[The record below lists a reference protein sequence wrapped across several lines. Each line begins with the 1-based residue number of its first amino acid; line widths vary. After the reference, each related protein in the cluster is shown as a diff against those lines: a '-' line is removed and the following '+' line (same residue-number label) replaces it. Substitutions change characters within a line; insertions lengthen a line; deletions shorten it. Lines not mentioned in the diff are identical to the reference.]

1 MPRLTRR
8 RFAASAA
15 ALPLFAIG
23 ARRAQAAEFSYK
35 FANNLPAAHPLNLR
49 AQEAAGRIAEATGG
63 RMELRIFPS
72 SQLGSDTDTLSQ
84 LRSGAVE
91 FFTLSGLILA
101 TLVPAASI
109 NGIGF
114 AFRDYAQVWPAMD
127 GALGGFIRGEIQKRG
142 LLPMTRIWDNGFRHI
157 TSSTRPVR
165 TPDDLRGMKLRV
177 PVSPLWTSMFAAL
190 GATPQSI
197 NFSEVYT
204 ALQTHVVD
212 GEENPLAVIDAAK
225 LYEVQ
230 KYCSLSSHMWD
241 GFWFLAN
248 RRAFEKLPEDIRAIV
263 AREIDRAALD
273 QRQDVAALNGALRG
287 KLEAAGMAFNEV
299 DAAAFRDT
307 LRKAGFYADWRAK
320 YGEEAWKVL
329 EGAVGGLS

>member
-8 RFAASAA
+8 SLAVAAA
-15 ALPLFAIG
+15 ALPLFAI
-23 ARRAQAAEFSYK
+23 RLRPAQAAEFSYK

-49 AQEAAGRIAEATGG
+49 AQEAAARIAAATGG

-114 AFRDYAQVWPAMD
+114 AFKDYGQVWPAMD
-127 GALGGFIRGEIQKRG
+127 GALGGFIRGEIHKRG
-142 LLPMTRIWDNGFRHI
+142 LLPMERIWDNGFRHI
-157 TSSTRPVR
+157 TTSTGPIV
-165 TPDDLRGMKLRV
+165 TPDNLRGIKLRV

-248 RRAFEKLPEDIRAIV
+248 RRAFEKLPPDIQQIV
-263 AREIDRAALD
+263 ARELDRAALD
-273 QRQDVAALNGALRG
+273 QRQDVATLNGALRG
-287 KLEAAGMAFNEV
+287 KLEAAGMAFNAV
-299 DAAAFRDT
+299 DPAPFREA
-307 LRKAGFYADWRAK
+307 LRKVGFYADWRRK
-320 YGEEAWKVL
+320 YGEDAWKVL